1 MELKRSFSIGSEN
14 LLSSSSII
22 FNRKKKMST
31 ETVLDNLAQTYSEDL
46 RNLKHTH
53 IRVLR
58 IIREYHLATGR
69 WLRAKEI
76 EERYGSIAVYDILEE
91 MRRFGWVE
99 RVEIRENG
107 RRHVIYPLTKVG
119 ETLAILSQELV
130 ERYRREAVR
139 RLLEE
144 LRLSIESLSVLPWRR
159 KEIENLAQVL
169 ADESVRLAQS
179 SLYEKYARDSVIR
192 VDDRMLFEEAKSI
205 LRKAQNDQNDN
216 ELRKRLFSSTLRE
229 YFKRFGNQEESSSR
243 EDGGLYKRLEKLLE
257 HCFLSGC
264 NHIAA
269 LIKLRVVRSFL
280 SIIPSLIYYAGV
292 FFLLSLAI
300 AIGLTLYALYVPAF
314 FPAIMI
320 MLPYPLLILLLA
332 VICVLARRRTR

>member
-1 MELKRSFSIGSEN
+1 
-14 LLSSSSII
+14 
-22 FNRKKKMST
+22 MSA

-139 RLLEE
+139 RLEEE
-144 LRLSIESLSVLPWRR
+144 LRLGIEALSILPWRR
-159 KEIENLAQVL
+159 NEVENLAQVL

-192 VDDRMLFEEAKSI
+192 VDDRMLFEEARSI
-205 LRKAQNDQNDN
+205 LRKAKNDKKFRRTLLSN
-216 ELRKRLFSSTLRE
+216 TLRE
-229 YFKRFGNQEESSSR
+229 YFERFSSQEEDSSR
-243 EDGGLYKRLEKLLE
+243 EDEGLYKRLEKRLEKLLE
-257 HCFLSGC
+257 YCFQSRC
-264 NHIAA
+264 SRIAA
-269 LIKLRVVRSFL
+269 LIKLRAVRSFL
-280 SIIPSLIYYAGV
+280 TIMSSLTYYAGV